1 MSTLPTKALRALR
14 RQAQVVF
21 QDPFASLSPRMTVG
35 EIVGEGLA
43 LHEPQLGTDARLARV
58 QAMLEEV
65 GLAADCLQRYPHEFS
80 GGQRQ
85 RIAIARAL
93 ILRPQ
98 LLLLDEPTSALDV
111 SIQHQVLTLLREVQQ
126 RHGVAYL
133 FISHDLAVIRA
144 MAHDVLVL
152 HQGRVVESGPA
163 AQVFA
168 APQAAYTQAL
178 LAAALG

>member
-1 MSTLPTKALRALR
+1 M
-14 RQAQVVF
+14 
-21 QDPFASLSPRMTVG
+21 
-35 EIVGEGLA
+35 
-43 LHEPQLGTDARLARV
+43 
-58 QAMLEEV
+58 
-65 GLAADCLQRYPHEFS
+65 
-80 GGQRQ
+80 
-85 RIAIARAL
+85 
-93 ILRPQ
+93 
-98 LLLLDEPTSALDV
+98 

-126 RHGVAYL
+126 RYGVAYL
-133 FISHDLAVIRA
+133 FISHDLAVIRS